1 MKQRNVTLKGFTQR
15 TPTPVGT
22 AFITVSGDRNGPRE
36 CFINVGKAGTDIQAD
51 AEAIGRLISLVL
63 RLPDGLTSEE
73 RIKAIIE
80 QLEDIG
86 GGRQGYED
94 AKSLPDGIA
103 RTLRGIVWQEN
114 DGSATN
120 VEKSVM
126 ISVSTS

>member
-1 MKQRNVTLKGFTQR
+1 MKQRNVALKGFTQR

-22 AFITVSGDRNGPRE
+22 AFVTISGDGNGPRE

-63 RLPDGLTSEE
+63 RLPDGLTSEQ
-73 RIKAIIE
+73 RLKAIIE

-86 GGRQGYED
+86 GGRQGYEN

-103 RTLRGIVWQEN
+103 HTLRGIAWQGD
-114 DGSATN
+114 DGSVTN
-120 VEKSVM
+120 AEKSAM
-126 ISVSTS
+126 TSASTS

>member
-1 MKQRNVTLKGFTQR
+1 MKQRNMALKGFTQR

-22 AFITVSGDRNGPRE
+22 AFVTVSGDGNGPRE

-63 RLPDGLTSEE
+63 RLPDGLTSGE
-73 RIKAIIE
+73 RLRAIIE

-86 GGRQGYED
+86 GGRQGYEA

-103 RTLRGIVWQEN
+103 HTLRGIVWQGD
-114 DGSATN
+114 DGSAIN
-120 VEKSVM
+120 AEKSVM
-126 ISVSTS
+126 TSASTS